1 MKYVMVKSYDNKIVR
16 IPEDKKEVYL
26 NMQEKSVM
34 TQLHRFSENFEKEI
48 IDSNSNI
55 TEQKL
60 EQEKKLYLERRHQDS
75 IH

>member
-34 TQLHRFSENFEKEI
+34 TQLYRFNENFEKEI
-48 IDSNSNI
+48 IDSNPNI
-55 TEQKL
+55 TEQKM
-60 EQEKKLYLERRHQDS
+60 EQEKNY
-75 IH
+75 I

>member
-34 TQLHRFSENFEKEI
+34 NQLHRFSENFEKEI
-48 IDSNSNI
+48 IYSNSNI

-60 EQEKKLYLERRHQDS
+60 EQEKNY
-75 IH
+75 I

>member
-34 TQLHRFSENFEKEI
+34 TQLYRFNENFEKEI
-48 IDSNSNI
+48 IDSNPNI
-55 TEQKL
+55 TEQKM
-60 EQEKKLYLERRHQDS
+60 EQKKNY
-75 IH
+75 I

>member
-16 IPEDKKEVYL
+16 IPGDKKEVYL

-34 TQLHRFSENFEKEI
+34 TQLYRFSENFEKEI
-48 IDSNSNI
+48 IDSNPNI

-60 EQEKKLYLERRHQDS
+60 EQEKNY
-75 IH
+75 I